1 MSFELRTVFKS
12 KLKTLNYQLPITN
25 SPSPITN
32 YQLKK
37 LMFGQIVAG
46 KSGNTVSSG
55 RCFRYEVVGLRQSD
69 DTENID
75 YSIRSSASTFIT
87 VPYNR
92 MNQEMQRLTRMGAK
106 IVSIQPL
113 NASAE

>member
-1 MSFELRTVFKS
+1 ML
-12 KLKTLNYQLPITN
+12 
-25 SPSPITN
+25 
-32 YQLKK
+32 
-37 LMFGQIVAG
+37 GQIVAG
-46 KSGNTVSSG
+46 KSGSTPSTT

-69 DTENID
+69 DTENLD

-113 NASAE
+113 NASEQPSHE

>member
-1 MSFELRTVFKS
+1 ML
-12 KLKTLNYQLPITN
+12 
-25 SPSPITN
+25 
-32 YQLKK
+32 
-37 LMFGQIVAG
+37 GQIVAG
-46 KSGNTVSSG
+46 KNGSAPSAG

-92 MNQEMQRLTRMGAK
+92 MNQEMQRITRMGGK

-113 NASAE
+113 SASAE